1 MAADADARILAERH
15 DDAPP
20 LEQRRVRLAD
30 GGAGLD
36 LDRAPPR
43 VVGDAPHRREVDDH
57 ARVRIGDET
66 LEAVA
71 AARRHQAPAS
81 AHRFVHRRDDLRRR
95 ADRAHVVGA
104 GAEALVDLAIQHGAI
119 ARVVRRESFSG
130 VVRLI
135 GGGRS
140 GHGHPL
146 YFRTSSQVNDDA
158 TSSAGRRRSGA
169 CRSDVSREGASAHR
183 RGGVHAADP

>member
-1 MAADADARILAERH
+1 MHVDRHDLHRFEVIHGEPQLPAQEAERAARDMAADADARILAERH

-20 LEQRRVRLAD
+20 LEQRLVGIAD

-43 VVGDAPHRREVDDH
+43 VPGDAPHRRQIDDH
-57 ARVRIGDET
+57 ARVRVGDET

-71 AARRHQAPAS
+71 AARGHQPPAS
-81 AHRFVHRRDDLRRR
+81 PHGFVHRRDDLRRR

-104 GAEALVDLAIQHGAI
+104 GPEALVDLAIQHGAI

-135 GGGRS
+135 GGWAFRS
-140 GHGHPL
+140 WPSTIFPHFVTG
-146 YFRTSSQVNDDA
+146 D
-158 TSSAGRRRSGA
+158 
-169 CRSDVSREGASAHR
+169 
-183 RGGVHAADP
+183 